1 LISPVLIPT
10 CLVRLLAIT
19 SLFIYFN
26 YLLENVIVG
35 NLVVRADPSFGGG
48 ELNISGLNSLTLY
61 IFVDFCS

>member
-19 SLFIYFN
+19 SLFIYIN